1 MSTDNSK
8 LFLYRYRWIRR
19 DGIIEGLFITDKKSL
34 IEGIEETVHFGE
46 VLGKYSDVSGE
57 FKFEHLELISDDQD
71 YIQKT
76 LEIFKTKTLSGYNP
90 LQYVVKDEDTEE
102 EHENI

>member
-19 DGIIEGLFITDKKSL
+19 DGIIEGLFITDKNSL
-34 IEGIEETVHFGE
+34 LDGVEETVHFGE

-57 FKFEHLELISDDQD
+57 LKFEHLDLISDDQD

-90 LQYVVKDEDTEE
+90 LEYVVKEEDTDE